1 MKTFQVL
8 LIVIIL
14 IIIGFI
20 AFYAIVPNP
29 PEWTGFGEIEVD
41 VTKFPAKTLWDWLD
55 LLIIPMAIGIIGW
68 SFSKIEKEKSK
79 KREEERSQNEILESF
94 LQTMTDLI
102 IQYDLQNNPTSQKL
116 AIARARI
123 SIATD
128 NLNGERKGQVLQF
141 LYESDLLNV
150 NPKLS
155 VSPR

>member
-102 IQYDLQNNPTSQKL
+102 IQYDLQNCKQELK
-116 AIARARI
+116 I
-123 SIATD
+123 
-128 NLNGERKGQVLQF
+128 Q
-141 LYESDLLNV
+141 
-150 NPKLS
+150 
-155 VSPR
+155 